1 MDKFLKLKLEMVYR
15 GIPVEQARQLFED
28 MKAEPVQ
35 VLPMP
40 TLKVRRKLRIPAGE
54 SK

>member
-15 GIPVEQARQLFED
+15 GFPVEQARQQFET
-28 MKAEPVQ
+28 MKQQPTE
-35 VLPMP
+35 VLPMA
-40 TLKVRRKLRIPAGE
+40 TVKVRRKLRIPAAD